1 MAFLRYA
8 VRESRIGK
16 VESTGSHGTSLTK
29 DYHQARNGKALAR
42 LRQEMR

>member
-16 VESTGSHGTSLTK
+16 VKSTGPHDASLTK
-29 DYHQARNGKALAR
+29 DYDQARNGKALAR
-42 LRQEMR
+42 LRQETR